1 MEGKQL
7 YEYAMGT
14 NKVTLIK
21 RSGINKVASINGQKK
36 FSLPLSRVKANQFIM
51 VHKTIDSPEQFLL
64 FNRKHRCITMSI
76 HSKCQQVSSY
86 CL

>member
-7 YEYAMGT
+7 YEYGMGT

-36 FSLPLSRVKANQFIM
+36 FSLPLNRVKEIN
-51 VHKTIDSPEQFLL
+51 LL
-64 FNRKHRCITMSI
+64 WFKRQLIHHRAAPSI
-76 HSKCQQVSSY
+76 R
-86 CL
+86 